1 MQALIETLLNKFPDT
16 VLSVDEDAARSE
28 TTVQI
33 ASSGILDVM
42 RFLHD
47 APEASF
53 DHITDICSADYPSDQ
68 QRFEVIYQLLS
79 IPRGKR
85 IRLKTRLT
93 EENPSLDSVTSIW
106 RGADFLEREVYDMMG
121 IRFTG
126 HPDLRRILL
135 PEDYAE
141 GYPLRK
147 DFPAEGRGWRSQ
159 FDFIP
164 RLDEPPMEQVDS
176 EVSEAERKV
185 FLPVPSDALARTVL
199 DEARRRFDPLLIVA
213 VQASAGTLQGFDGI
227 QDATLSVKWRGLN
240 QKFGDRSHSSR
251 CACAGP

>member
-1 MQALIETLLNKFPDT
+1 MRNAPFAPFSQILRLTQCDMMQILVETLLKQFPEA
-16 VLSVDEDAARSE
+16 VLSVDVDTARSE
-28 TTVQI
+28 TTVHV
-33 ASSGILDVM
+33 AAPRILEVM

-47 APEASF
+47 APEACF

-79 IPRGKR
+79 LPHGKR
-85 IRLKTRLT
+85 VRLKTRVT

-147 DFPAEGRGWRSQ
+147 AFSAEGRG
-159 FDFIP
+159 
-164 RLDEPPMEQVDS
+164 
-176 EVSEAERKV
+176 
-185 FLPVPSDALARTVL
+185 
-199 DEARRRFDPLLIVA
+199 
-213 VQASAGTLQGFDGI
+213 
-227 QDATLSVKWRGLN
+227 
-240 QKFGDRSHSSR
+240 R
-251 CACAGP
+251 CI